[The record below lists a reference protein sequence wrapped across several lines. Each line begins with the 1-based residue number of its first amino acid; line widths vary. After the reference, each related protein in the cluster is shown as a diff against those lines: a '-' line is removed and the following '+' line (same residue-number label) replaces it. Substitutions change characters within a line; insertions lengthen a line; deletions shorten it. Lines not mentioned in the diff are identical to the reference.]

1 LHRRRVHGDVRVPAV
16 RRHEKALTLARENL
30 IQIDMNVFEAI
41 TSLNITKDFHKG
53 VVDEKEIGL
62 ILHIGTYAPTAG
74 NLQEWEFVVV
84 EDDEKKALLASAAL
98 DLRHVKIAPAVI
110 VICADV
116 RKAALKYGKRGE
128 LVYAAE
134 DAGACAAFMGVAA
147 NALGLGF
154 DLVKAFD
161 EDEVRKVLNLP
172 DNLRPMIM
180 MPIGKPKGDREDRKV
195 NPFENVTHVNR
206 YDQKIDIDF
215 EPIWHAVMDKPKKK

>member
-1 LHRRRVHGDVRVPAV
+1 
-16 RRHEKALTLARENL
+16 
-30 IQIDMNVFEAI
+30 MNVFEAI
-41 TSLNITKDFHKG
+41 TSLVLEKDFQKDT
-53 VVDEKEIGL
+53 VDEKMIGL
-62 ILHIGTYAPTAG
+62 ILHIGTYAPSVG

-84 EDDEKKALLASAAL
+84 EDDKKKSALSAAAL

-128 LVYAAE
+128 IVYAAE

-154 DLVKAFD
+154 DLIRGFD
-161 EDEVRKVLNLP
+161 EDEVRNILNLP
-172 DNLRPMIM
+172 DNLRPMIL
-180 MPIGKPKGDREDRKV
+180 MPVGKPKGTKEDRKI
-195 NPFENVTHVNR
+195 NPFENITHVNR

-215 EPIWHAVMDKPKKK
+215 DPVWHAIMDKEKKK